1 MMSKNVILLLIFLL
15 FFIKCNPQIRNKGPP
30 GKQEKKEN
38 NNPPPD
44 NLDNNHNDR
53 PNEKNNNEPR
63 LNKIDE
69 LEKKK
74 ENIIKEIFNSKAKLK
89 KYNIIYNIIEI
100 VNIIFALIISSYFVS
115 NLYEFIRKK
124 KNQSN
129 SSFDVSINDI
139 NIDNREAPPSSGD

>member
-15 FFIKCNPQIRNKGPP
+15 FFIKCNPQIRNNGPP

-44 NLDNNHNDR
+44 NLGNNHNDR

-69 LEKKK
+69 LGKKK

>member
-1 MMSKNVILLLIFLL
+1 MSKNVISLLIFLL
-15 FFIKCNPQIRNKGPP
+15 FLIKCNPQIRNKGPH
-30 GKQEKKEN
+30 GKLEKKGN
-38 NNPPPD
+38 NNPPD
-44 NLDNNHNDR
+44 NLDDNHNDR

-89 KYNIIYNIIEI
+89 KYNVIYNVIEL
-100 VNIIFALIISSYFVS
+100 VNIIFALIISCYLVS
-115 NLYEFIRKK
+115 SLYEFIIKK

-129 SSFDVSINDI
+129 SNFDVSINDI
-139 NIDNREAPPSSGD
+139 NIDNREAPPISGD

>member
-15 FFIKCNPQIRNKGPP
+15 FFINCNPQIRNKGPP
-30 GKQEKKEN
+30 GKKEKKEN

>member
-15 FFIKCNPQIRNKGPP
+15 FFIKCNPQIRNNGPP

-44 NLDNNHNDR
+44 NLGNNHNDR

>member
-1 MMSKNVILLLIFLL
+1 MSKNVILLLIFLL
-15 FFIKCNPQIRNKGPP
+15 FFIKCNPQIRNNGPP

-44 NLDNNHNDR
+44 NLGNNHNDR

>member
-15 FFIKCNPQIRNKGPP
+15 FFIKCNPQIRNKGHP

-74 ENIIKEIFNSKAKLK
+74 ENIIKEIFIFL
-89 KYNIIYNIIEI
+89 IE
-100 VNIIFALIISSYFVS
+100 
-115 NLYEFIRKK
+115 
-124 KNQSN
+124 
-129 SSFDVSINDI
+129 
-139 NIDNREAPPSSGD
+139 

>member
-15 FFIKCNPQIRNKGPP
+15 FFIKCNPQIRKKGPP

>member
-15 FFIKCNPQIRNKGPP
+15 FFIKCNPQIRNNGPP

-44 NLDNNHNDR
+44 NLGNNHNDR

-100 VNIIFALIISSYFVS
+100 VNIIFALIISIYFVS

>member
-1 MMSKNVILLLIFLL
+1 MSKNVILLLIFLL
-15 FFIKCNPQIRNKGPP
+15 FFIKCNPQIRNNGPP